1 MRAYLLSIAGAAVA
15 IAATSADAFTR
26 SYGSSLASACYR
38 ASMSNYGTVAEVK
51 DCTRAIDEEALTRRD
66 YLATIVNR
74 GIVRMNLRDY
84 RPAEA
89 DFDEAI
95 AMDAD
100 YAEAYLNKGFLRL
113 RQDRPSA
120 AVELLNQSLEKS
132 TRMPALAY
140 YARGVANERL
150 GKIQAA
156 YADLQKAH
164 QLAPWWSLPR
174 KELQRY
180 VVRGQ
185 GGRLD

>member
-1 MRAYLLSIAGAAVA
+1 MRTCLLSLAGAAVA
-15 IAATSADAFTR
+15 LTSSTSAIAFTR
-26 SYGSSLASACYR
+26 SYGNSLASACYR
-38 ASMSNYGTVAEVK
+38 SSMSNFGTTAEVK
-51 DCTRAIDEEALTRRD
+51 ECTRAIDEEALTRREHI
-66 YLATIVNR
+66 ATMINR
-74 GIVRMNLRDY
+74 GIVRMNLHDY

-95 AMDAD
+95 AMDAN

-120 AVELLNQSLEKS
+120 AIELLDQSLEKS

-150 GKIQAA
+150 GRIKAA
-156 YADLQKAH
+156 YEDLQKAH
-164 QLAPWWSLPR
+164 RLAPWWSLPR

-180 VVRGQ
+180 EVRTGT
-185 GGRLD
+185 D